1 MKKRGLFIGRFQPFH
16 LGHYHVIKQ
25 ALNDVEELIIAVGS
39 AQLSY
44 TLTNPFTAGERLV
57 MIRLAILNYNLPLNR
72 FWIVPIE
79 DINNNSLWVSY
90 VKSLV
95 PRFDIVYSN
104 NSLVRTLFTD
114 ANYEVKQ
121 IPLVK
126 RTEYSA
132 TYIRE
137 LMLNGKKWEHLVPPA
152 VADYLKEINA
162 VKRLKVLSQKDE
174 PY

>member
-25 ALNDVEELIIAVGS
+25 ALNDVEELIIAIGS

-57 MIRLAILNYNLPLNR
+57 MIRRAILGYNLPLNR
-72 FWIVPIE
+72 FWLVPIE

-95 PRFDIVYSN
+95 PKFDIVYSN
-104 NSLVRTLFTD
+104 NSLVRMLFTS
-114 ANYEVKQ
+114 ANYIVKQ

-126 RTEYSA
+126 RAEYSA
-132 TYIRE
+132 THIRK
-137 LMLNGKKWEHLVPPA
+137 LMLAGRNWKHLVPPS
-152 VADYLKEINA
+152 VAEYLEEIGAIN
-162 VKRLKVLSQKDE
+162 RLKLLSQKDE

>member
-25 ALNDVEELIIAVGS
+25 ALSEVEELIIAVGS
-39 AQLSY
+39 SQLSY

-57 MIRLAILNYNLPLNR
+57 MIRRAISSYNLPLER
-72 FWIVPIE
+72 FWIIPIE

-95 PRFDIVYSN
+95 PSFSIVYSN
-104 NSLVRTLFTD
+104 NSLVRILFTD
-114 ANYEVKQ
+114 AHYEVKQ
-121 IPLVK
+121 IPLIK

-132 TYIRE
+132 TYIRK
-137 LMLNGKKWEHLVPPA
+137 LMINGKKWDHLVPPA
-152 VADYLKEINA
+152 VAEYLKEIEA
-162 VKRLKVLSQKDE
+162 ERRLKILSQKDE

>member
-16 LGHYHVIKQ
+16 LGHYHVIEQ
-25 ALNDVEELIIAVGS
+25 ALSDVEELIIAVGS

-57 MIRLAILNYNLPLNR
+57 MIRRALFDYKLPLKR
-72 FWIVPIE
+72 FWIIPIE

-90 VKSLV
+90 VRSVV
-95 PRFDIVYSN
+95 PKFDIVYSN

-121 IPLVK
+121 IPLIK
-126 RTEYSA
+126 RNEYSA

-137 LMLNGKKWEHLVPPA
+137 LMLSGENWKQLVPSSVAEYLEEIDA
-152 VADYLKEINA
+152 VN
-162 VKRLKVLSQKDE
+162 RLKILSQKDE